1 MAVIMQAFYW
11 DCPKDLASNF
21 QWWNFVKEKVEGL
34 CQTGFTAIWLPPINK
49 AAEQMSMG
57 YDPFDYYDL
66 GEYDQKGGTETWFG
80 SKTDLNALI
89 TQARKYNMDVY
100 ADLVFNHNSGG
111 DNEVNPLDKVSRN
124 TKFNPASKKFP
135 RDWQCFHPSPYE
147 TRDEMGFGEMPDV
160 CHRNPEVY
168 TGILLY
174 CQWLLEEIGIDG
186 FRFDFVKG
194 YGAWMIRAILELRGL
209 RGMNNFKPFGIG
221 ECWDTDRSIYD
232 WLGEVNTWSD
242 NPINAFDFPLRY
254 RLKDLCMADGFSP
267 KTLMAP
273 GTLLTDGQPG
283 NAVTFVENHDIVRDD
298 PITKD
303 KLLAY
308 SFILTH
314 EGYPC
319 VFWQD
324 YYNEG
329 LAKENTPN
337 GIAALVKV
345 HEANAIGTTLVLY
358 TDDTLYIMQRNAMG
372 SQHGLIYVLNNGGS
386 WGGKRVQTGW
396 QNTRLNPVAYWSSTD
411 TAIPEPKQTDAG
423 GYADFWAP
431 PRGYAVYVPVP

>member
-34 CQTGFTAIWLPPINK
+34 CQAGFTAIWLPPINK

-66 GEYDQKGGTETWFG
+66 GEFDQKGGVETWFG
-80 SKTDLNALI
+80 PKTDLNALI
-89 TQARKYNMDVY
+89 TEGRKYNIGVY

-111 DNEVNPLDKVSRN
+111 DAEVNPVDKVSRN
-124 TKFNPASKKFP
+124 TKFNPASKKFL

-147 TRDEMGFGEMPDV
+147 TRDQMSFGEMPDV

-174 CQWLLEEIGIDG
+174 CQWLLEDIGIDG

-209 RGMNNFKPFGIG
+209 RGLSSFKPFGIG

-232 WLGEVNTWSD
+232 WLAEVNTWSH

-254 RLKDLCMADGFSP
+254 RLKDLCVADGFSL

-283 NAVTFVENHDIVRDD
+283 SAVTFVENHDIVRDD

-386 WGGKRVQTGW
+386 WDGKRVQTGW
-396 QNTRLNPVAYWSSTD
+396 QNTRLNPIAYWSSTD